1 MIGIEGGRGDA
12 GSRRRFVSREER
24 EEEEEEEEG
33 RGGVSAG
40 VGGYVIGR

>member
-24 EEEEEEEEG
+24 EEEEG
-33 RGGVSAG
+33 MGGVSAG

>member
-24 EEEEEEEEG
+24 EEEEGEG
-33 RGGVSAG
+33 MGGVSAG

>member
-24 EEEEEEEEG
+24 EEEEEEG

>member
-12 GSRRRFVSREER
+12 GSRQRFVSREER
-24 EEEEEEEEG
+24 EEEEEEG
-33 RGGVSAG
+33 MGGVSAG